1 MGVLQVLVGGFGATK
16 TSQQGDRGTRGN
28 RNGSGNG
35 NNRPP
40 TATLAK
46 GKTMAMHKF
55 QEQQPKQGNF
65 WPKDEEHQSEPEKN
79 SLGAA
84 PTKHT

>member
-1 MGVLQVLVGGFGATK
+1 MMGVLQVVVGGGLEP
-16 TSQQGDRGTRGN
+16 RN
-28 RNGSGNG
+28 RNGSGSGSG

-55 QEQQPKQGNF
+55 EEQQPKQGNF
-65 WPKDEEHQSEPEKN
+65 WPKDEEQSEPEKN